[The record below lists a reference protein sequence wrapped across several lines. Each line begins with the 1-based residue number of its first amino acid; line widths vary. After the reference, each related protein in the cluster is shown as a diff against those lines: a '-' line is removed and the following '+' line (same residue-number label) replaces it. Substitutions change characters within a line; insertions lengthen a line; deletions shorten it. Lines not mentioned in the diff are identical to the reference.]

1 MKKLDLHPKIA
12 TLTLVL
18 LLAISAVIVTLPIAN
33 AQQTKA
39 TVAYLGAMP
48 NPVGVGQ
55 QVLLHI
61 GITESLASA
70 EMGWE
75 DMTVEVTR
83 PDGTTQTL
91 GPYKTDSTGGT
102 GAVFVPS
109 MAGTYEMYTVFPQQT
124 VITGGGFFGPEIE
137 VTYTGSHSEV
147 LELVVQNEAIEFYP
161 GHTILDEYWSRPI
174 DAQLREWQS
183 ISGSWTR
190 DPDNL
195 YAPYNDAPETAHI
208 LWAKEIATGGLAGGE
223 LEGKSYGIGDAYE
236 GKWPSRFIIAGKLY
250 YTEGGTSADLPRTYH
265 CVNLQTGEEIWSR
278 VFMNNETIDFAQIL
292 YWDGMNYHGAFPYL
306 YVETGGGG
314 GFFGPPTPMTWN
326 AFDAYSGDWRFSIT
340 NVPAGT
346 RLYDENN
353 QMYILQ
359 TNTAAGW
366 MALWSMTEL
375 VIAQSGGFYGGS
387 WGNSAHGNNFDAA
400 DGSPAAAAAWLWNV
414 SIPSGLVGS
423 VQAANYGDRVI
434 GGSISTEEVTLWG
447 LSLADGDEGDMI
459 FNNTWDAPAYWSE
472 LNITVSGFAGGWVA
486 WSFEDKVAVLYT
498 KETREEF
505 GFSLETGDN
514 IWGPTD
520 SEHYLNALEDS
531 SAAVRNIAY
540 GNLYSVSVSGI
551 VYCYD
556 VQTGNLKWT
565 YEVNDPYSEMLW
577 SNNWWVKPLFISDGK
592 IYISH
597 TEHSPIDPRPRGAPF
612 VCLDAL
618 TGDVVFRIDGAFR
631 TTRWGG
637 RGIIGDS
644 IIALMDTYDQ
654 RIYAIGKGPTDLTVE
669 SPKSGITAGSMVTL
683 TGTVMDISPG
693 TQSPEIAM
701 RFPKGVPAIADQDM
715 SAWMKYVYKQFERP
729 TDINGVSVKIEIV
742 DPNGEYAW
750 IGTAT
755 TDVYG
760 SYGYSFRPQI
770 EGQYMIIATFEG
782 SEAYYGST
790 SITYFAVDPAPTPAT
805 PIEPEPETPE
815 VPIEP
820 TQPVQ
825 PEAPLI
831 TTEIAVI
838 IAVAVIAVIGVA
850 VFVVLR
856 RRK

>member
-1 MKKLDLHPKIA
+1 MKKLDLHSKIA

-400 DGSPAAAAAWLWNV
+400 NGSPAAAAAWIWNV

-729 TDINGVSVKIEIV
+729 TNINGVPVKIEIV

>member
-1 MKKLDLHPKIA
+1 M
-12 TLTLVL
+12 T
-18 LLAISAVIVTLPIAN
+18 ISAIAVTLPTVA
-33 AQQTKA
+33 AQDDVQTKA

-48 NPVGVGQ
+48 NPVGVNQ
-55 QVLLHI
+55 EVLLHI

-83 PDGTTQTL
+83 PDGTTETL

-109 MAGTYEMYTVFPQQT
+109 MAGTYEMYTVFPQQK
-124 VITGGGFFGPEIE
+124 VMTGGGWFGPEIE
-137 VTYTGSHSEV
+137 VTYTESHSETLY
-147 LELVVQNEAIEFYP
+147 LEVTEEPIEFYP

-174 DAQLREWQS
+174 DSQLREWYT
-183 ISGSWTR
+183 ISGSWAY

-195 YAPYNDAPETAHI
+195 YAAYNDAPETAHI
-208 LWAKEIATGGLAGGE
+208 LWAKELTTGGLAGGE

-236 GKWPSRFIIAGKLY
+236 GKWPSRFILAGKLY
-250 YTEGGTSADLPRTYH
+250 YTEGGTSADLPVVTY
-265 CVNLQTGEEIWSR
+265 CVDLHTGEELWNK
-278 VFMNNETIDFAQIL
+278 VFMDNQSVSFGQIL
-292 YWDGMNYHGAFPYL
+292 YWDGMNYHGAFAYL
-306 YVETGGGG
+306 YVSTGGN
-314 GFFGPPTPMTWN
+314 WY
-326 AFDAYSGDWRFSIT
+326 AFDAANGDWRFTI
-340 NVPAGT
+340 AGIPSGT
-346 RLYDENN
+346 KIYDENN

-375 VIAQSGGFYGGS
+375 VIAQSGGYYSGS
-387 WGNSAHGNNFDAA
+387 WGNSAHGKTFNAT

-729 TDINGVSVKIEIV
+729 TNINGVPVKIEIV

-805 PIEPEPETPE
+805 PIEPE
-815 VPIEP
+815 
-820 TQPVQ
+820 QPVD
-825 PEAPLI
+825 PEIPVDSEEPAASFI
-831 TTEIAVI
+831 TTEVAI
-838 IAVAVIAVIGVA
+838 IVAVAVAAVIGVA
-850 VFVVLR
+850 AYWSLK
-856 RRK
+856 RK

>member
-48 NPVGVGQ
+48 NPVGVSQ

-83 PDGTTQTL
+83 PDGTTETL

-447 LSLADGDEGDMI
+447 LSLADGDEGEEI